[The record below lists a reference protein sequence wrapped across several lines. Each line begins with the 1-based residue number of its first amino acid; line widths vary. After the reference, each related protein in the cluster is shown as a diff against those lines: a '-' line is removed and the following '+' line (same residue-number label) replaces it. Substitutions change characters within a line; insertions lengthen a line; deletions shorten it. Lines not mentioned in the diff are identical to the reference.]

1 VGINEVLAKPVI
13 PEKLARAIDVH
24 CAGIVPV
31 APEPQPLLNQQAL
44 LGLGGNP
51 DRVRQFR
58 VILSQDIDAELKS
71 LQCALEQEDREWL
84 RRAAHTLKGLCGQL
98 TNQAPCELAAWLQAN
113 ASSAPADQ
121 MSQVAGQ
128 LRTVCHSLLR
138 QEERL

>member
-1 VGINEVLAKPVI
+1 
-13 PEKLARAIDVH
+13 
-24 CAGIVPV
+24 
-31 APEPQPLLNQQAL
+31 LNQQARE
-44 LGLGGNP
+44 GLGRDP
-51 DRVRQFR
+51 DRARQFR

-71 LQCALEQEDREWL
+71 LQSAMEQQDREWL

-98 TNQAPCELAAWLQAN
+98 TNQTPYELAAWLHVN
-113 ASSAPADQ
+113 APSAPADQ